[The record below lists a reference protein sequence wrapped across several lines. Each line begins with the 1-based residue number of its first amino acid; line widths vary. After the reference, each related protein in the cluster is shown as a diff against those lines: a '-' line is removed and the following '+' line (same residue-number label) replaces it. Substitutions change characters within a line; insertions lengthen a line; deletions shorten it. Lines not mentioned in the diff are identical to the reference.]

1 MRESKIQR
9 RPLQL
14 ESRKLESKKRK
25 RKEKKEIVSFVVS
38 VAAPLFR
45 YSYNG
50 VAVMYLG
57 LYSVVAVAVAAAV
70 MVVMKGFF
78 VTLFKLVQKRR
89 GLLGENMEKC
99 RLS

>member
-1 MRESKIQR
+1 
-9 RPLQL
+9 
-14 ESRKLESKKRK
+14 
-25 RKEKKEIVSFVVS
+25 
-38 VAAPLFR
+38 
-45 YSYNG
+45 
-50 VAVMYLG
+50 MYLG